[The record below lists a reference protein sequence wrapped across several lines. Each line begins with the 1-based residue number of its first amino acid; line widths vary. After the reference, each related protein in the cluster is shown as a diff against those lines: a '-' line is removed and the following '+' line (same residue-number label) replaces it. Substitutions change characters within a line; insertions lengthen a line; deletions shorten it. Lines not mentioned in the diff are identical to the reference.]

1 MFNGLCKTMSE
12 RLADQ
17 EARKQTLKS
26 IITDL
31 HASEDPEHFKGV
43 KERFENLVRH
53 VDPSEIPEIEN
64 ELIQEGMPEQEVK
77 RLCDVHVAL
86 FKEALEAQE
95 VAPNVDTPPGHPV
108 HTFMGENHS
117 VAHVIDALK
126 TLLDKLQS
134 DSSNSALLD
143 KWRAYHEQLMEL
155 DKHYIRKENLLF
167 PFLEK
172 RGITGPPSVMWGLHD
187 EIRADLK
194 KIMGHFDPVTIPP
207 VVLPL
212 LETITGL
219 IWKEEN
225 ILFPMCLDNL
235 TNDEWVSI
243 RDQSDEI
250 GYCLFQPTSHWSPTL
265 EHDEE
270 RPVSSTIPEGRI
282 QLPSGSLALRELEF
296 LFNHLPL
303 DITFVDADDTVIYF
317 SEGERIFLRPRAAIG
332 RKVQFCHP
340 PSSLHIVNQILLEF
354 KNGTRDIAEFWL
366 NLQGKLVH
374 IRYFAVRDEK
384 KRYIGTLEVTQDL
397 TRIKAL
403 EGEKRLL
410 DPLTKA

>member
-1 MFNGLCKTMSE
+1 MFNGLCKTMSD

-17 EARKQTLKS
+17 ETRKQTLKG

-31 HASEDPEHFKGV
+31 HASEDPEHFKEV
-43 KERFENLVRH
+43 KSRFENLVRH

-64 ELIQEGMPEQEVK
+64 ELIQEGMPEHEVK

-86 FKEALEAQE
+86 FKEALAAQE
-95 VAPNVDTPPGHPV
+95 VAPNTDTPPGHPV

-117 VAHVIDALK
+117 VAHVINALK
-126 TLLDKLQS
+126 DVLNQLQS
-134 DSSNSALLD
+134 DSSNSEFLD

-155 DKHYIRKENLLF
+155 DKHYLRKENLLF
-167 PFLEK
+167 PYLEN

-187 EIRADLK
+187 EIRAGLK
-194 KIMGHFDPVTIPP
+194 SIRDQMAPETIPT
-207 VVLPL
+207 VALPL

-225 ILFPMCLDNL
+225 ILFPMCLENL
-235 TNDEWVSI
+235 TDDEWMSI
-243 RDQSDEI
+243 REQSDEI
-250 GYCLFQPTSHWSPTL
+250 GYCLFKPTSHWSPSL
-265 EHDEE
+265 EKDEE
-270 RPVSSTIPEGRI
+270 RPVSPTIPEGRI
-282 QLPSGSLALRELEF
+282 QLPSGSLSLKELEL

-303 DITFVDADDTVIYF
+303 DITFVDEDDTVIYF

-340 PSSLHIVNQILLEF
+340 PSSLHIVNQILLDF
-354 KNGTRDIAEFWL
+354 KNGTRDVAEFWI
-366 NLQGKLVH
+366 NFQEKFVH

-384 KRYIGTLEVTQDL
+384 KRYIGTLEMTQDL

-403 EGEKRLL
+403 EGEKRL
-410 DPLTKA
+410 